1 MLGHLD
7 DVEHPLQVPEAR
19 GVAGGEAQAVPLGR
33 GSDQQVEP
41 PRPGVATCGPGQVRQ
56 QAVGLHRRDVERDD
70 VERVDDELLP
80 PPTPL
85 PLDRVG
91 RSADPYS
98 SSATVIALTATKSA
112 INRPRPA
119 AGA

>member
-7 DVEHPLQVPEAR
+7 DVEHPLQVPEVC
-19 GVAGGEAQAVPLGR
+19 GVAGGKAQAVPLGR

-80 PPTPL
+80 APAPL
-85 PLDRVG
+85 SLDGVG
-91 RSADPYS
+91 CGTDP
-98 SSATVIALTATKSA
+98 VLQFHDGD
-112 INRPRPA
+112 R
-119 AGA
+119 

>member
-7 DVEHPLQVPEAR
+7 DVEHPLQVPEVR

-41 PRPGVATCGPGQVRQ
+41 PWPGVVTDGPGQVRQ
-56 QAVGLHRRDVERDD
+56 QAVGLRRRDVERDD
-70 VERVDDELLP
+70 VERVNDELLP

-85 PLDRVG
+85 SLDRAG
-91 RSADPYS
+91 RGTDP
-98 SSATVIALTATKSA
+98 VLQFHDGD
-112 INRPRPA
+112 R
-119 AGA
+119 